1 MMKRKPTSYARFYAL
16 LNRIPGDRE
25 QIKEDLIM
33 RFTQG
38 RTSSLRE
45 MKQVEY
51 EAMCTAL
58 EAEIEHS
65 GLSVEEFHRERKR
78 LRSAVLHRMQ
88 RLGIDTSDWDV
99 VDAFCLSNRIAGKE
113 FARLSLAELEIM
125 ISKLEAMSRKGYSR
139 PRKVMI
145 PLILREGQLPS

>member
-51 EAMCTAL
+51 EAM
-58 EAEIEHS
+58 
-65 GLSVEEFHRERKR
+65 
-78 LRSAVLHRMQ
+78 
-88 RLGIDTSDWDV
+88 
-99 VDAFCLSNRIAGKE
+99 
-113 FARLSLAELEIM
+113 
-125 ISKLEAMSRKGYSR
+125 
-139 PRKVMI
+139 
-145 PLILREGQLPS
+145 